1 VSQSSDNPPIRIG
14 DVREMLRSLNTPEAR
29 RRQQEQIDAG
39 FERIYR
45 VLLEMRLVEALKRVY
60 RRKLREGS
68 VS

>member
-1 VSQSSDNPPIRIG
+1 
-14 DVREMLRSLNTPEAR
+14 MLRSLNTPEAR

>member
-1 VSQSSDNPPIRIG
+1 MSQSSDNPPIRIG